1 VIRVEFLANELGPA
15 AGTDARPGDA
25 LVDVSDACRAPVSFS
40 CRSASCGTCLVEVL
54 EGASLLAPPS
64 TDEAEVLDVFDAPK
78 THRLA
83 CSARL
88 VAVGEGLVRL
98 RWAGSDEG

>member
-15 AGTDARPGDA
+15 VGANAEPGDA
-25 LVDVSDACRAPVSFS
+25 VVDVSDVCRAPVSFS

-64 TDEAEVLDVFDAPK
+64 SDESEVLDIFDAPPSQ
-78 THRLA
+78 RLA

-88 VAVGEGLVRL
+88 AATGEGLVRL
-98 RWAGSDEG
+98 RWAGNDE

>member
-1 VIRVEFLANELGPA
+1 MIRVEFLANELGPA
-15 AGTDARPGDA
+15 AAADAEPGDA

-54 EGASLLAPPS
+54 EGAALLEPPS
-64 TDEAEVLDVFDAPK
+64 SDESDVLDVFDAPPSQ
-78 THRLA
+78 RLA

-88 VAVGEGLVRL
+88 VARGEGLVRL
-98 RWAGSDEG
+98 RWAGSDE

>member
-1 VIRVEFLANELGPA
+1 MIRVEFLANELGPA
-15 AGTDARPGDA
+15 AGASAEPGDA

-64 TDEAEVLDVFDAPK
+64 PDEAEVLDIFGAPAAQ
-78 THRLA
+78 RLA

-88 VAVGEGLVRL
+88 VARGEGLVRL
-98 RWAGSDEG
+98 RWAGSDE

>member
-15 AGTDARPGDA
+15 ASANAGPREA
-25 LVDVSDACRAPVSFS
+25 LVDVCDACRAPISFS
-40 CRSASCGTCLVEVL
+40 CRSASCGTCRVDVL
-54 EGASLLAPPS
+54 EGASLLESPS
-64 TDEAEVLDVFDAPK
+64 ADEAEVLAVFDAPP

-88 VAVGEGLVRL
+88 SDGAGLVRL
-98 RWAGSDEG
+98 RWAGDD